1 MFVKINIFL
10 STFWSWNTGLL
21 TLRHRTRFLHVWSGI
36 GIAHLVEGVIV
47 QVIGHSSFSYVNE
60 FASLVFISCMFIFF
74 QFFPFF
80 SPLSHSFS
88 GLSFGNFSS
97 YPFLEYE
104 TILEKI
110 KWNQI
115 LFLIQNAFQTPRF
128 FCSCW
133 AASANWP
140 ELLSWQGG
148 ALYNRFTPCWVTKLL
163 QKPET
168 IFFYK
173 TIFFFFV

>member
-1 MFVKINIFL
+1 M
-10 STFWSWNTGLL
+10 
-21 TLRHRTRFLHVWSGI
+21 RFQLNFGTSH
-36 GIAHLVEGVIV
+36 
-47 QVIGHSSFSYVNE
+47 
-60 FASLVFISCMFIFF
+60 
-74 QFFPFF
+74 
-80 SPLSHSFS
+80 PLPPYIE
-88 GLSFGNFSS
+88 GNFSS

-148 ALYNRFTPCWVTKLL
+148 ALYNRFTPCWATKLL

-168 IFFYK
+168 IFFIKQSFSSLFKSPLSFVYFFKHWIFTFLNYVSNCK
-173 TIFFFFV
+173 TASFTMFC

>member
-1 MFVKINIFL
+1 MLTNL
-10 STFWSWNTGLL
+10 PLL
-21 TLRHRTRFLHVWSGI
+21 YSSAAFSYF
-36 GIAHLVEGVIV
+36 
-47 QVIGHSSFSYVNE
+47 SSFS
-60 FASLVFISCMFIFF
+60 L
-74 QFFPFF
+74 F
-80 SPLSHSFS
+80 SPPHSFS

-168 IFFYK
+168 IFFIKQSFSSLFKSPLSFVYFFKHWIFTFLNYVSNCK
-173 TIFFFFV
+173 TASFTMFC

>member
-1 MFVKINIFL
+1 MLANL
-10 STFWSWNTGLL
+10 PLL
-21 TLRHRTRFLHVWSGI
+21 YSSAAFSYF
-36 GIAHLVEGVIV
+36 
-47 QVIGHSSFSYVNE
+47 SSFS
-60 FASLVFISCMFIFF
+60 L
-74 QFFPFF
+74 F
-80 SPLSHSFS
+80 SPLPHSFS

-148 ALYNRFTPCWVTKLL
+148 ALYNRFTPCWATKLL

-168 IFFYK
+168 IFFIKQSFSSLFKSPLSFVYFFKHWIFTFLNYVSNCK
-173 TIFFFFV
+173 TASFTMFC